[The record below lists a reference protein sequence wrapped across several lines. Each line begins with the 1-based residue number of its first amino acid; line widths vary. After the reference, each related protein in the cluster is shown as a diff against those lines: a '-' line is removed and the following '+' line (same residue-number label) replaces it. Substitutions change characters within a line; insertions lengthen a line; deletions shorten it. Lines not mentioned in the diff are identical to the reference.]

1 MVNRSPGGRRL
12 PAHHAVLGK
21 HPGRTMG
28 YEVLRSSLP
37 GDRAGDYLWRAAATG
52 APEGRDPEGA
62 LPWRVFLAASD
73 TRPTPA
79 CARVETSWD
88 GTTDGT
94 GAPGYT
100 WQLAL
105 FDWPDV
111 SDTALTWTGI
121 DRALSALPTGGPGGE
136 EPAAVTVPET
146 SAAELAALVDELGFP
161 WAAGVAALLLDGRQV
176 ALTPSPG
183 RPLPDVAERV
193 RVLDAICSLLPYACR
208 SWLSAATWTGQA
220 DHDLRLFFA
229 PAVRQGQSTAV
240 YGGAPPPGPRGD
252 AARGYLRGL
261 LALRAKSGDT
271 HGLVRHLLAAT
282 GPATP
287 APEPYGTLKALREAD
302 LLDTVVEEIGAGAGE
317 PAEAARVL
325 QRHPA
330 DSLDDRRL
338 AVLTGYLVAHVREAR
353 AGALLAA
360 QWSGRL
366 CAVLVAQVLAA
377 GDPARSFERAQR
389 YLGVVHAEVEPH
401 RPGSFADLFHA
412 LLDAPSPPEDW
423 AGSLIYMAEDQW
435 GRATDRADRL
445 LLGDEAVARTWLR
458 YLLKNRR
465 RSLQPLARLVRRA
478 HGEGSPAA
486 TPGWLRFAAVL
497 LGGDAEATTARDAA
511 DFAEVSDQGWRT
523 TLDIA
528 REQRRP
534 EALRAMWPGLWRAA
548 RSDRT
553 LGEAVAR
560 LVPADGRHDGSVAAD
575 ADLFCAA
582 TGTGGPGMPRL
593 AQLSEKGQL
602 PAYVAALINRCASDG
617 ELRRLAVDALLTGPP
632 GPRGWQ
638 VTEQLAAAVPGAFLG
653 LVCDIVHDR
662 LTGRGRPLA
671 DLDVPPYLM
680 RHVAARYDLGWLRP
694 VSEFRRAAE
703 SGAPYEELARL
714 LLEAG
719 VPGRLP
725 AQLLDAVAGWTVTE
739 GSGGLEQVARAM
751 DAAAPG
757 SPGLR
762 LYGALTRDDRHPGL
776 RERLTEHSRHQRAWH
791 EAVLAELWH
800 RRPGTPPAAVPA
812 AEGER
817 PGLFRKMGRV
827 VPGRR
832 R

>member
-1 MVNRSPGGRRL
+1 
-12 PAHHAVLGK
+12 
-21 HPGRTMG
+21 
-28 YEVLRSSLP
+28 
-37 GDRAGDYLWRAAATG
+37 
-52 APEGRDPEGA
+52 
-62 LPWRVFLAASD
+62 
-73 TRPTPA
+73 
-79 CARVETSWD
+79 
-88 GTTDGT
+88 
-94 GAPGYT
+94 
-100 WQLAL
+100 
-105 FDWPDV
+105 
-111 SDTALTWTGI
+111 
-121 DRALSALPTGGPGGE
+121 
-136 EPAAVTVPET
+136 
-146 SAAELAALVDELGFP
+146 
-161 WAAGVAALLLDGRQV
+161 
-176 ALTPSPG
+176 
-183 RPLPDVAERV
+183 
-193 RVLDAICSLLPYACR
+193 
-208 SWLSAATWTGQA
+208 
-220 DHDLRLFFA
+220 
-229 PAVRQGQSTAV
+229 
-240 YGGAPPPGPRGD
+240 
-252 AARGYLRGL
+252 
-261 LALRAKSGDT
+261 
-271 HGLVRHLLAAT
+271 
-282 GPATP
+282 
-287 APEPYGTLKALREAD
+287 
-302 LLDTVVEEIGAGAGE
+302 
-317 PAEAARVL
+317 
-325 QRHPA
+325 
-330 DSLDDRRL
+330 
-338 AVLTGYLVAHVREAR
+338 
-353 AGALLAA
+353 
-360 QWSGRL
+360 
-366 CAVLVAQVLAA
+366 
-377 GDPARSFERAQR
+377 
-389 YLGVVHAEVEPH
+389 
-401 RPGSFADLFHA
+401 
-412 LLDAPSPPEDW
+412 
-423 AGSLIYMAEDQW
+423 
-435 GRATDRADRL
+435 
-445 LLGDEAVARTWLR
+445 
-458 YLLKNRR
+458 
-465 RSLQPLARLVRRA
+465 
-478 HGEGSPAA
+478 
-486 TPGWLRFAAVL
+486 L
-497 LGGDAEATTARDAA
+497 LGGEAEATTARDAA

-617 ELRRLAVDALLTGPP
+617 ELRRLAVDALLAGPP

-653 LVCDIVHDR
+653 LVCDTVHDR

-694 VSEFRRAAE
+694 VGEFRRAAE

-719 VPGRLP
+719 VPVRLP

-739 GSGGLEQVARAM
+739 GPGGLEQVARAM

-800 RRPGTPPAAVPA
+800 RRPGPPPAAVPA

>member
-12 PAHHAVLGK
+12 LAHRAVLGK
-21 HPGRTMG
+21 HPGRPMG

-37 GDRAGDYLWRAAATG
+37 DDRASGYLWRAAATG

-79 CARVETSWD
+79 CARVETGWD

-94 GAPGYT
+94 GAPAYT

-111 SDTALTWTGI
+111 SDAALTWTGI
-121 DRALSALPTGGPGGE
+121 DRALSALPADGSEGE
-136 EPAAVTVPET
+136 DPTAVTVPDT

-161 WAAGVAALLLDGRQV
+161 WAAGVAALLLDDRQV
-176 ALTPSPG
+176 ALTTSPAL
-183 RPLPDVAERV
+183 PLPDVAERV

-220 DHDLRLFFA
+220 GHDLRLFFA
-229 PAVRQGQSTAV
+229 PAVREGQSTAV

-252 AARGYLRGL
+252 AARGYLRRL
-261 LALRAKSGDT
+261 LALRAKTGDT

-282 GPATP
+282 GPATS

-338 AVLTGYLVAHVREAR
+338 AVLTGHLLAHVRGAR

-366 CAVLVAQVLAA
+366 CAVLVEQVLAA
-377 GDPARSFERAQR
+377 GDPARSFERAR
-389 YLGVVHAEVEPH
+389 CYLGAVHAEVEPH

-412 LLDAPSPPEDW
+412 LLDAPSPPGDW

-478 HGEGSPAA
+478 RSEGSPAA

-497 LGGDAEATTARDAA
+497 LGGDAEATTATDAA
-511 DFAEVSDQGWRT
+511 DFAEASDQGWRT

-548 RSDRT
+548 RGDRA
-553 LGEAVAR
+553 LGEAVAG
-560 LVPADGRHDGSVAAD
+560 LVPVDGRHDGGVAAD

-593 AQLSEKGQL
+593 ALLTESGQL
-602 PAYVAALINRCASDG
+602 TAYVAALINRCASDG
-617 ELRRLAVDALLTGPP
+617 ELRRLAVDALLAGTP

-638 VTEQLAAAVPGAFLG
+638 VTEQLAAALPAAFLG
-653 LVCDIVHDR
+653 PVCEVVHDR
-662 LTGRGRPLA
+662 LTGRGRALT

-680 RHVAARYDLGWLRP
+680 KHVAARYDLAWLRP
-694 VSEFRRAAE
+694 VSGFRRAAE

-719 VPGRLP
+719 VPVRLP
-725 AQLLDAVAGWTVTE
+725 AQLLDAVAGWTLTE
-739 GSGGLEQVARAM
+739 GPDGLEQVARAM
-751 DAAAPG
+751 DAAAPS
-757 SPGLR
+757 SPGPR

-776 RERLTEHSRHQRAWH
+776 REMLTEHSRHQRAWH

-800 RRPGTPPAAVPA
+800 RRPGAPPAAAPA
-812 AEGER
+812 AEVER
-817 PGLFRKMGRV
+817 PGLFRKMGRAV
-827 VPGRR
+827 SGRR
-832 R
+832 G